1 MESGSLLLSININL
15 LIIHLSDLIEKIFI
29 MNYQLMECFIH
40 VCNISNIV
48 NSSLVTNI
56 NLSWIDA
63 LASLLNKVFF
73 ALIDICFIS
82 NIHV

>member
-15 LIIHLSDLIEKIFI
+15 LITHLGDLIEKKKFI

-40 VCNISNIV
+40 VCNISNIL

-73 ALIDICFIS
+73 WR
-82 NIHV
+82 